1 MRGKLGVEALSSDS
15 GARTAFAERLALLYK
30 EAGNPPLKRVSETVA
45 RLQRVDE
52 RGRPVRV
59 STQRISDW
67 RRARNVPAQFA
78 ALAAVLHVLIP
89 EARRARPAPV
99 STGLYD
105 LGQWQRLW
113 ERAVADPVVG
123 DAPVASVTEEEG
135 ERPAAEAQGVPGG
148 VCPYR
153 GLASYREQDARWF
166 FGRERSTDALVAQL
180 RAAERTGGL
189 VMLVGASGAGK
200 SSLLSAGLVPAL
212 QKGAA
217 ADRNRG
223 GRATEAGDSA
233 RVLQLV
239 PGADPLGELT
249 SRIPELAPFTTS
261 ASTSAAGSASATARA
276 RLPAGNP
283 APPASRG
290 PSGRPSPPGHDET
303 RPPPR
308 KLPPPPERPTPPV
321 SPPAPSS
328 SSISSRRPSPSV
340 PTRRTGASS
349 SSSCTTPAPPPT
361 PTPARTAGRYRPPS
375 SSSSVSAPTSTRSAS
390 ATPSSPTRSSTG
402 TWCWGRCPLRSCARR

>member
-1 MRGKLGVEALSSDS
+1 MRVKLGVEALSSDS

-123 DAPVASVTEEEG
+123 DVPVASVVVEEEG
-135 ERPAAEAQGVPGG
+135 ERTAAEAQGVPGG

-212 QKGAA
+212 QNGGPD
-217 ADRNRG
+217 DRNGG
-223 GRATEAGDSA
+223 GRTTRATTTSPAK
-233 RVLQLV
+233 VLQFV
-239 PGADPLGELT
+239 PGTDPLAELT
-249 SRIPELAPFTTS
+249 SRIPELAPS
-261 ASTSAAGSASATARA
+261 R
-276 RLPAGNP
+276 P
-283 APPASRG
+283 APP
-290 PSGRPSPPGHDET
+290 
-303 RPPPR
+303 RPPPPR
-308 KLPPPPERPTPPV
+308 PRQQPRPPPQ
-321 SPPAPSS
+321 
-328 SSISSRRPSPSV
+328 
-340 PTRRTGASS
+340 
-349 SSSCTTPAPPPT
+349 
-361 PTPARTAGRYRPPS
+361 
-375 SSSSVSAPTSTRSAS
+375 
-390 ATPSSPTRSSTG
+390 
-402 TWCWGRCPLRSCARR
+402 